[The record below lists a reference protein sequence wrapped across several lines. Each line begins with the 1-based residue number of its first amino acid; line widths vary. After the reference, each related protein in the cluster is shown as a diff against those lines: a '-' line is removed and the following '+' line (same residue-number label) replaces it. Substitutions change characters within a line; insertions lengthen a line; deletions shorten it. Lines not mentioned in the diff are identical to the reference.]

1 MYANGED
8 AEAAKLL
15 ALKHIKAYA
24 CAQDIYLSLWY
35 IFT

>member
-1 MYANGED
+1 MYATGED

-15 ALKHIKAYA
+15 ALNRIKAYA
-24 CAQDIYLSLWY
+24 YAWDIYLCLWY